1 MTTDLQ
7 LSGPTVTV
15 FGDRD
20 VLDAALSQE
29 LDRRGCSTHTVTI
42 PTGWLNSA
50 SHAIVRVD
58 SRAGTR
64 AIEDLARIDG
74 PAAHVV
80 VVAETSG
87 DDRSTTHLQRLC
99 HDCGEHHHVSVIWH
113 APLVD
118 PTEAVSAPEPGA
130 LATAIVDEIGHQPVW
145 TSAPSFASRTFEP
158 ARHRGPA

>member
-1 MTTDLQ
+1 MPTDLH

-15 FGDRD
+15 FGDHD

-29 LDRRGCSTHTVTI
+29 LGRRGCSTHTVTT
-42 PTGWLNSA
+42 PTGWLSSA

-58 SRAGTR
+58 SRAGTS
-64 AIEDLARIDG
+64 AIEDLVRRDA

-80 VVAETSG
+80 VVVETSG
-87 DDRSTTHLQRLC
+87 DDVLSSRVEGLC
-99 HDCGEHHHVSVIWH
+99 RECGDLHDVSVIWH

-118 PTEAVSAPEPGA
+118 PEDLSSAPTPSD
-130 LATAIVDEIGHQPVW
+130 LATAIVDEVGQQEAW